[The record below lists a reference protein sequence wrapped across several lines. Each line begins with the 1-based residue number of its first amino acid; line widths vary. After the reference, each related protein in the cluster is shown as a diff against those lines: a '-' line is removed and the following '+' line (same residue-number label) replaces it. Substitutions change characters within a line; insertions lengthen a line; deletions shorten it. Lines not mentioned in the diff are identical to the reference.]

1 MKERCR
7 DGCRTSLL
15 IAGVFLVP
23 AIFHTLLPPC
33 HPYIT
38 IHFME
43 MIFSTCI
50 VSTTRGLEHTQKN
63 THIAEV
69 DKKCFILFVV
79 YYNIFVRIVS
89 SFCCFPLFHSL
100 SLPSPSLPPCL
111 NLSLTYRGMYQVSSR
126 APQERDLARE
136 CQACPPVSPAEVSHT
151 HTHHTCVQTCCEY
164 EMKSACEAHYCNA
177 SHSVWAREKTNNYAR
192 MRI

>member
-15 IAGVFLVP
+15 IAGVVLVP

-50 VSTTRGLEHTQKN
+50 TKYGSTLYIGMD
-63 THIAEV
+63 EV
-69 DKKCFILFVV
+69 L
-79 YYNIFVRIVS
+79 
-89 SFCCFPLFHSL
+89 
-100 SLPSPSLPPCL
+100 
-111 NLSLTYRGMYQVSSR
+111 
-126 APQERDLARE
+126 
-136 CQACPPVSPAEVSHT
+136 
-151 HTHHTCVQTCCEY
+151 
-164 EMKSACEAHYCNA
+164 AHYACTFEI
-177 SHSVWAREKTNNYAR
+177 SDLHFYFQ
-192 MRI
+192 

>member
-43 MIFSTCI
+43 MIFSTFVI
-50 VSTTRGLEHTQKN
+50 
-63 THIAEV
+63 IAL
-69 DKKCFILFVV
+69 K
-79 YYNIFVRIVS
+79 R
-89 SFCCFPLFHSL
+89 
-100 SLPSPSLPPCL
+100 
-111 NLSLTYRGMYQVSSR
+111 
-126 APQERDLARE
+126 
-136 CQACPPVSPAEVSHT
+136 
-151 HTHHTCVQTCCEY
+151 
-164 EMKSACEAHYCNA
+164 
-177 SHSVWAREKTNNYAR
+177 
-192 MRI
+192 